1 MPLEDGA
8 DLVCD
13 VIDERVD
20 PVSVL
25 PQIRHGYCGQWR
37 NVFWLAGHAQVASD
51 EVDMK
56 GGPPRVTD
64 ERGNGKAYAA
74 VVGHLSLEL
83 LERPAARGG
92 QAPELVCE
100 RLPE

>member
-1 MPLEDGA
+1 
-8 DLVCD
+8 
-13 VIDERVD
+13 
-20 PVSVL
+20 
-25 PQIRHGYCGQWR
+25 
-37 NVFWLAGHAQVASD
+37 
-51 EVDMK
+51 MK

-92 QAPELVCE
+92 QARSLSVSACRNDDGFP
-100 RLPE
+100 

>member
-1 MPLEDGA
+1 
-8 DLVCD
+8 
-13 VIDERVD
+13 
-20 PVSVL
+20 
-25 PQIRHGYCGQWR
+25 
-37 NVFWLAGHAQVASD
+37 
-51 EVDMK
+51 MK

-64 ERGNGKAYAA
+64 ERGNGKAHAA

-100 RLPE
+100 RLPESRRVSLGTGIRHENRASALSLGSDT